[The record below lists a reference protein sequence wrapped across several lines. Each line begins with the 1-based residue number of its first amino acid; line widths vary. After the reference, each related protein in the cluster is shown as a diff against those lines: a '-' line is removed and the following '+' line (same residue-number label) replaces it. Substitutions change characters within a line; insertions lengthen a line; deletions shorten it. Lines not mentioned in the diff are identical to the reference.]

1 MEMSVMGE
9 MENYIKHGNGHGHGR
24 NRFTLKM
31 GIKSFTCLKHGKN

>member
-9 MENYIKHGNGHGHGR
+9 MENYIKHGHGHGR
-24 NRFTLKM
+24 NRFTQKM